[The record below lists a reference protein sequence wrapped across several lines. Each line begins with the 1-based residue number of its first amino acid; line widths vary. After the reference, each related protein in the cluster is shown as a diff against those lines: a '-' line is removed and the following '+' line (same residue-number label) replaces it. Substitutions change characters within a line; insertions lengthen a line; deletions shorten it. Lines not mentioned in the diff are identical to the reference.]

1 MNLRTARKL
10 KGMTQE
16 QLASQSGVD
25 QTTISAIECGKSR
38 NPSWETV
45 SRIASALG
53 VSPEE
58 IFPVS
63 NEPAA

>member
-1 MNLRTARKL
+1 MNLKTARKI

-45 SRIASALG
+45 SRIANTLG
-53 VSPEE
+53 VAPEE
-58 IFPVS
+58 IFPVG
-63 NEPAA
+63 NKPAA